1 MKAAAEAVV
10 AVAIIIM
17 AMAKAMV
24 TTIAA
29 DVDMATMAVVADII
43 KHFAASALRIYIYN
57 GEYMM
62 AAFGA
67 ALCSPFVCI

>member
-24 TTIAA
+24 TAIAA

-57 GEYMM
+57 GEHMM

-67 ALCSPFVCI
+67 AVCSPFVCI

>member
-43 KHFAASALRIYIYN
+43 KHFAASALRIYTYN
-57 GEYMM
+57 GEHMM
-62 AAFGA
+62 AVFGA
-67 ALCSPFVCI
+67 AVCSPFVCI